1 MRSRSNCR
9 SLDTAVCH
17 LTRSNR
23 VMKLMPSTMRYITAN
38 LASSAWAP
46 PGGPRVNDLGLLRRP
61 ACHSTWQGVTG
72 RS

>member
-23 VMKLMPSTMRYITAN
+23 VMKLMPSTMRYITAS
-38 LASSAWAP
+38 LPTRTFSLPASRS
-46 PGGPRVNDLGLLRRP
+46 RP
-61 ACHSTWQGVTG
+61 EPTIRHTTA
-72 RS
+72 